1 MIIVAENTSVE
12 ISVKLD
18 NHIYHNMTMM
28 EEKKINM
35 VEVLKDAKNSQAIS

>member
-1 MIIVAENTSVE
+1 MVVTNNVVE
-12 ISVKLD
+12 IDVVFD
-18 NHIYHNMTMM
+18 DHIYHDITMM

>member
-1 MIIVAENTSVE
+1 MVVTSNVVE
-12 ISVKLD
+12 SDVEFD
-18 NHIYHNMTMM
+18 DHIYHDITMM

>member
-1 MIIVAENTSVE
+1 MVVTSNVVE
-12 ISVKLD
+12 IDVEFD
-18 NHIYHNMTMM
+18 DHIYHDITMM